1 MPTKAYILIET
12 AVGKS
17 RGVANELRSLS
28 GVETVDRVAVTA
40 AATAHLH
47 ADSAVAV
54 IVGPADQIAPGLGVL
69 NLGDAERVEIK

>member
-1 MPTKAYILIET
+1 VLHGLPEDYYDRFVAQVE
-12 AVGKS
+12 AVDVS
-17 RGVANELRSLS
+17 
-28 GVETVDRVAVTA
+28 AVTA